1 MPGELKW
8 VIQEADVAIMGR
20 QSLKRRYFETVF
32 LKRKSIYGNS
42 HGC

>member
-20 QSLKRRYFETVF
+20 QSLKRYFETVF